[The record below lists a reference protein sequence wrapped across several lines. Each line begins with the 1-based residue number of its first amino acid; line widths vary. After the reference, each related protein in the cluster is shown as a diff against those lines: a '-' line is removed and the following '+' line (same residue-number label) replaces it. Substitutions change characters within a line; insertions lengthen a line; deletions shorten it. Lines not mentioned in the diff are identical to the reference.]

1 MNFFSNY
8 IQKLHTSLKMINE
21 DEFLNLEKLFLEAY
35 KKKQNIFF
43 CGNGGSA
50 GNANHIAND
59 FLYGVAKR
67 TGGGF
72 RIKSLSSNQSVI
84 TCLANDCGY
93 DSIFSEQVA
102 VYGNKGDLLVSLS
115 GSGNSKNIINA
126 INTAKDKD
134 MNTISILGY
143 DGGIAKNISDFSI
156 HLNVNDMQLAE
167 DFQLIIFHALMQSLY
182 IKLHES

>member
-8 IQKLHTSLKMINE
+8 VQKLHTSLKLINE

-35 KKKQNIFF
+35 KNKQNIFF

-93 DSIFSEQVA
+93 DSIFSEQIA
-102 VYGNKGDLLVSLS
+102 VYGDKDDLLVCLS
-115 GSGNSKNIINA
+115 GSGNSNNIINA

-134 MNTISILGY
+134 IKTISILGY
-143 DGGIAKNISDFSI
+143 DGGTAKKISDFFI

-182 IKLHES
+182 IKLNES